1 MTTEG
6 LKWRCR
12 ATVWW

>member
-6 LKWRCR
+6 LKM
-12 ATVWW
+12 T